1 MCNRRWVHQA
11 FVCQCVRLQFYSALL
26 HPLLATAQAL
36 APSAARRAVCGTDVS
51 RNVGDVGSIAGDTIA
66 ESEAATSPRAPVLEA
81 VGEQSEAEGD
91 EEAEG
96 GQQEEEEEREGSE
109 EAAAPPPAAPAAAA
123 NGGGGGAGQG
133 GAAGALGALPEGQ
146 EEEEEEGG
154 EQRAPSPSRG
164 RRGPAEG
171 QVGALGAL
179 RCTLCPARAAL
190 HTRLFLRQSSQVK
203 VQRNRKNPR
212 DTLQGVPL
220 PCCWAA
226 VGQPAALHALPPSHS
241 AFVHFHTHPPR
252 RGSCWPTTSPAA
264 GPASGDWRTLTWSPP
279 GRCAGRR

>member
-1 MCNRRWVHQA
+1 M
-11 FVCQCVRLQFYSALL
+11 
-26 HPLLATAQAL
+26 
-36 APSAARRAVCGTDVS
+36 S

-81 VGEQSEAEGD
+81 VGEQSEAEG

-96 GQQEEEEEREGSE
+96 EQQQEEDEREGSE
-109 EAAAPPPAAPAAAA
+109 EAAAPPPAAPATAA
-123 NGGGGGAGQG
+123 NGGGGGAAGQG
-133 GAAGALGALPEGQ
+133 GEAGTLGALPEGQ
-146 EEEEEEGG
+146 EEEEEGG

-190 HTRLFLRQSSQVK
+190 HTRLCLRQSSQVK

-241 AFVHFHTHPPR
+241 ASVHFHTHR
-252 RGSCWPTTSPAA
+252 HAGAAA
-264 GPASGDWRTLTWSPP
+264 GRLPHRRPAQRAAAG
-279 GRCAGRR
+279 GR